1 MVSCI
6 WVPSQLVM
14 FFKFIYKLQS
24 VSISDLSTSPRCAM
38 DVKAWLRDIS
48 VPVYFLAM
56 TFSTSA
62 WLDMNAII
70 AELPVLVNRVP
81 EGWNLGSYLFVSISA
96 GNIGMFTYAAIKRCL
111 GDKVREMPVVYAII
125 SVGTVGLLLLAFFW
139 DRTLWL
145 WGAERSFAL
154 LFLSSCLGFVDNM
167 SSVVFIPYMARFKSQ
182 YVTAFFLGEA
192 CSAVIPAGMGVLQGI
207 DEKPLCLNTTVTENV
222 SSLVNGS
229 SVLSNQTLLPGWKIT
244 PLYPTPKFSVAN
256 FFIVTCLL
264 MCASGVAFTL
274 LHFLPYCRRAHTT
287 EYVTH
292 TTADISTSGKP
303 TDLSPLTASG
313 KQDMAAHKDSDRDQ
327 GKLSLLD
334 NAAAK
339 PDVELMIVVPE
350 RPMLT
355 PAQFVYLLLLV
366 YLGFFVMYGI
376 SPGVYTYAA
385 LPYGDRAYNLGV
397 RLSMAMNPIGTI
409 LSLLAI
415 TRSLRG
421 LGVLTLIGLLL
432 GAYEVYLAAFSPE
445 PPLVGTTLG
454 EALVVSMTV
463 VILTRSKPKMCL
475 NCIDS
480 DPCSFYC
487 FSLASYYCCYYV

>member
-1 MVSCI
+1 
-6 WVPSQLVM
+6 
-14 FFKFIYKLQS
+14 
-24 VSISDLSTSPRCAM
+24 M

-56 TFSTSA
+56 TFSMSA
-62 WLDMNAII
+62 WLDMHAIV

-81 EGWNLGSYLFVSISA
+81 EGWDLGSYLFVSLSA
-96 GNIGMFTYAAIKRCL
+96 GNIGMFAYAAIKRCL
-111 GDKVREMPVVYAII
+111 GDKVREIPVVYAII
-125 SVGTVGLLLLAFFW
+125 SVGSVGLLLLALFW
-139 DRTLWL
+139 DKTLWL

-244 PLYPTPKFSVAN
+244 PLYPTPKFSVAI

-264 MCASGVAFTL
+264 MCASAVAFTL

-287 EYVTH
+287 EYVTRP
-292 TTADISTSGKP
+292 TADISTSGKNVE
-303 TDLSPLTASG
+303 LSPLTASR
-313 KQDMAAHKDSDRDQ
+313 KQDMATTKDSDQ
-327 GKLSLLD
+327 GNLFLLD
-334 NAAAK
+334 HPVTR
-339 PDVELMIVVPE
+339 PDVELTHVDPA

-366 YLGFFVMYGI
+366 FLGFFVLYGV

-397 RLSMAMNPIGTI
+397 RLSMAMNPVGTI

-415 TRSLRG
+415 IRSLRG
-421 LGVLTLIGLLL
+421 LGVLTLVGSLL

-445 PPLVGTTLG
+445 PPLVGTTVG
-454 EALVVSMTV
+454 EALVVSTRV
-463 VILTRSKPKMCL
+463 VILTESKQNVGLQFIDTYLCLIYSLYHHITVVIMHSPKFNTYMYTRMNSIRSNSNVFTYSRNL
-475 NCIDS
+475 
-480 DPCSFYC
+480 
-487 FSLASYYCCYYV
+487 